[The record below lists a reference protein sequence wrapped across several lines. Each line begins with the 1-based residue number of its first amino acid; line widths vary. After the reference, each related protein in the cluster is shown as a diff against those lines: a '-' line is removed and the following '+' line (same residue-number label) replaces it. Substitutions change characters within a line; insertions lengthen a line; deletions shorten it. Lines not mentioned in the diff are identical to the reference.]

1 MPFPAQKV
9 WCICVPLSPREWVS
23 FILDVDGSC
32 ICFALGKEPKLEFTP
47 TFLGDGVMSQ
57 LLRPKPSVLAAGE
70 LLDLL
75 HRATWFSSKWQW
87 SNLCLLFSAVWPAN
101 VGPTPAVPMS
111 VLTSLAAIFFTF
123 CLWAD
128 FGLHALGLFG
138 PELNYLRVIP
148 CSPACL
154 LYNDN
159 FGSSP
164 SFSPQLH
171 HACNKTFL
179 FGD

>member
-23 FILDVDGSC
+23 FILGVDGSC

-87 SNLCLLFSAVWPAN
+87 SNLCLLFFCC
-101 VGPTPAVPMS
+101 
-111 VLTSLAAIFFTF
+111 LTCECRPYSSSTHVCPNNSSSDFFHLLPLSWFWASCIRT
-123 CLWAD
+123 LWARAK
-128 FGLHALGLFG
+128 LSQSNPLL
-138 PELNYLRVIP
+138 
-148 CSPACL
+148 SCL
-154 LYNDN
+154 
-159 FGSSP
+159 SS
-164 SFSPQLH
+164 L
-171 HACNKTFL
+171 
-179 FGD
+179 